1 MYTKKTLNELIIRLA
16 QIVSKEITINALYLF
31 GSYAGGKPKVESDV
45 DIAIV
50 SDDFQGVRF
59 YDRQRIITLLVNATY
74 PQYQFADVEIHPF
87 KTEHFTSSD
96 PFVAEIIHKGERI
109 V

>member
-1 MYTKKTLNELIIRLA
+1 MYTKKALSELIVRLA
-16 QIVSKEITINALYLF
+16 QIVSKEISINALYLF
-31 GSYAGGKPKVESDV
+31 GSYASGKPRVESDV

-50 SDDFQGVRF
+50 SDDFQGIRF
-59 YDRQRIITLLVNATY
+59 YDRQRIIKLLVNATY
-74 PQYQFADVEIHPF
+74 PHYQFADVEIHPF

-96 PFVAEIIHKGERI
+96 PFVAEIIQKGKRI